1 MALIKPQVY
10 AGMVTERMENVTK
23 VAALAKNVGDLKNN
37 VGETIVFPVFKRG
50 SKPKTLA
57 RGGKITPEEL
67 DQVSSTATIKMI
79 ATGRK
84 VYDIDDMVA
93 LGDRIDES
101 AKQLG
106 EGFAEALDTDL
117 VAECL
122 KSELVHTVADSRALT
137 FADMNAAFSLH
148 EDRQELA
155 DFAGIVIHSLAYPAL
170 LEMPGF
176 VDGTMTHTTEGNGL
190 LANNG
195 FVGMFRGVPVYL
207 ANNGLLDTAGNPIT
221 LILKKDA
228 VGYMP
233 KREIKIEEERVAAEQ
248 LTNIYG
254 TYVYA
259 VKLLDAEGVV
269 QIKQTVA

>member
-1 MALIKPQVY
+1 MALIKPMVY
-10 AGMVTERMENVTK
+10 AGMVTERMESMQK
-23 VAALAKNVGDLKNN
+23 VATLAKNVGDLKNT
-37 VGETIVFPVFKRG
+37 VGETITFPVFKRG
-50 SKPKTLA
+50 SKPKPLTK
-57 RGGKITPEEL
+57 GGTIATEEL
-67 DQVSSTATIKMI
+67 DQTSSTATIKMI

-117 VAECL
+117 VEECK
-122 KSELVHTVADSRALT
+122 KSELVHSVVDSRALT

-148 EDRQELA
+148 EDRQELS
-155 DFAGIVIHSLAYPAL
+155 DFAGVIIHSLVYPAL

-176 VDGTMTHTTEGNGL
+176 VDGTLTHTTDGNGQ
-190 LANNG
+190 LAKNG
-195 FVGMFRGVPVYL
+195 FVGNFRGVPVYL
-207 ANNGLLDTAGNPIT
+207 ANNGLLDGTGNPIT

-233 KREIKIEEERVAAEQ
+233 KREIKIEEERVASEQ

-269 QIKQTVA
+269 QIKQTA